1 MTTETCL
8 ICFDD
13 YLTENT
19 KDHQCPEFW
28 SCGACGE
35 SCEIEDGIVS
45 LNQGFKE
52 FTHKAELCPAQDEI
66 ENPNLPRT
74 CADFVSHPHIVE
86 QKIYSMSG
94 EYKETRKGGCYV
106 CQMALASEE
115 QGTTEIARSLFDI
128 GISCDVHQ
136 TGGFTMCV
144 YIKTGEHSFIY
155 ANEEGF
161 GIYENDE
168 DYEPESIY
176 FGDDFKKQKP
186 SEKAQK
192 IAETMKAKNLQ
203 ALEI

>member
-1 MTTETCL
+1 MASETCL
-8 ICFDD
+8 ICFED
-13 YLTENT
+13 YLVKNT
-19 KDHQCPEFW
+19 KDHQCPENW

-35 SCEIEDGIVS
+35 ICEIEDGTIS
-45 LNQGFKE
+45 LNQGLKE
-52 FTHKAELCPAQDEI
+52 FTHKAELCPAQDEEI
-66 ENPNLPRT
+66 WANLPTT
-74 CADFVSHPHIVE
+74 CPDFVSHPHIVN
-86 QKIYSMSG
+86 G
-94 EYKETRKGGCYV
+94 RGCYT
-106 CQMALASEE
+106 CQMAQASEE
-115 QGTTEIARSLFDI
+115 QGTTALMSALLDLKIP
-128 GISCDVHQ
+128 CDVHQ

-168 DYEPESIY
+168 DEGSNTY
-176 FGDDFKKQKP
+176 FGDDFKNQKP